1 MDESTLALTD
11 TLESDVDD
19 EVEALATGSVVGRY
33 IMLAKLGEGTMG
45 EVFAAYD
52 PELDRKVALKLL
64 AHRHGR
70 HAGARARLRREA
82 QALAK
87 LEHPNVV
94 TVYDVGEHEGQLFIG
109 MEFVAGQ
116 TLQDWMTALDRPRP
130 WPEVVRVLVAAGQGL
145 AAAHAVGLVHRDFKP
160 ANVMLGSEGRVRV
173 MDFGLVRSGELD
185 SSEVSQ
191 SGEGPAPSLER
202 SAAPE
207 RVDALTQA
215 GAVLGTPAYMPL
227 EQFEAVGVDA
237 RSDQFSFCVTLYEAL
252 YGERPFAA
260 EDIGGLIAKLAS
272 GRIREPPRGTKVPSW
287 LRKVVLRGLAA
298 SPDARWPSMH
308 ALLDALADDPAR
320 RRRRRLVRGGVGA
333 LLLGLAVLAWPQG
346 EPAPVDSTCAGMEV
360 HLDGVWDPSRRAAVS
375 AAMAATQLGFASDTA
390 ARVTRGL
397 DVYAAAW
404 LHARTAACAATH
416 RGEQSGELLDLRMAC
431 LDERLTHLRATVELL
446 AAADT
451 TIMLEASEMVAGLPS
466 IERCA
471 DVDSLR
477 AEQPLP
483 EDPVAAAEVERL
495 DVLRI
500 DVLALDRAGKYAD
513 ALAQADTLAR
523 AAESLGYE
531 PLMVRAWLVQAHAS
545 ERRGDYER
553 ALTILSAAYDL
564 ALARRMSGEAAEA
577 ARRTMSILG
586 TRLIRFDEA
595 RGWARHA
602 GPLARGHGN
611 ETLATYLY
619 ELSLLDVA
627 EGKYDEAR
635 AHGEQALAIR
645 SAMHGEEHPDIAAS
659 LTGLGNVALA
669 QGQFDVALGFL
680 ERALA
685 LKQRILGPDHPDVAA
700 SLNALG
706 NASLDQ
712 GEPALAERYHRRAL
726 AIREQA
732 FGPEHPDV
740 AASLNNLGNV
750 AAELGRLDEAFAF
763 HQRSL
768 AIKEEVLGPD
778 HPHIGTSLNNLG
790 TIAAEQGNFDAALD
804 YHRRA
809 LAIREQALGADHPEV
824 ATSLHNLGDLHLRRK
839 DIALA
844 RSYFERSLAVH
855 EQALGSDHPVLAH
868 SCLGLGRTWQALGDP
883 SRALISLERADRL
896 WAGNDNDVLRAH
908 IRSELAF
915 ALWEA
920 PPERGRDRTR
930 ALALAQLAHDVLARE
945 GRKYVDTIA
954 MLEQWLAEH
963 RGP

>member
-11 TLESDVDD
+11 TLESAVDD
-19 EVEALATGSVVGRY
+19 ELEPLATGSMVGRY
-33 IMLAKLGEGTMG
+33 VVLAKLGEGTMG

-109 MEFVAGQ
+109 MEFVPGQ
-116 TLQDWMTALDRPRP
+116 TLQDWMAARDRPRP
-130 WPEVVRVLVAAGQGL
+130 WPEVVRVLAAAGQGL
-145 AAAHAVGLVHRDFKP
+145 AAAHDVGLVHRDFKP

-191 SGEGPAPSLER
+191 SGEGPAK
-202 SAAPE
+202 
-207 RVDALTQA
+207 RVDVLTHA

-227 EQFEAVGVDA
+227 EQFEGEGVDA

-260 EDIGGLIAKLAS
+260 DEIGTLIAKLAS
-272 GRIREPPRGTKVPSW
+272 GRIGEPPRGTKVPSW
-287 LRKVVLRGLAA
+287 LRKIVLRGLAA

-308 ALLDALADDPAR
+308 ALLAALADDPDR
-320 RRRRRLVRGGVGA
+320 RRRRRLVRGGVGV
-333 LLLGLAVLAWPQG
+333 LLLGLAVLAWPQPEV
-346 EPAPVDSTCAGMEV
+346 EPEQVCAGMEV
-360 HLDGVWDPSRRAAVS
+360 HLVDVWDPQRRAAVT
-375 AAMAATQLGFASDTA
+375 AAMAATQLGFASDTS
-390 ARVTRGL
+390 ARVARAL
-397 DVYAAAW
+397 DIYAAAW
-404 LHARTAACAATH
+404 LRARVAACEATH

-451 TIMLEASEMVAGLPS
+451 TIMLEASEMVTGLPS

-477 AEQPLP
+477 AEQPPP
-483 EDPVAAAEVERL
+483 EDPQQAAEVERL

-513 ALAQADTLAR
+513 ALAQADALAR

-531 PLMVRAWLVQAHAS
+531 PLMVRAWLVQAKAS
-545 ERRGDYER
+545 ERLGDYER
-553 ALTILSAAYDL
+553 ALTILSGAYDL
-564 ALARRMSGEAAEA
+564 ALARHMSGEAAEA

-595 RGWARHA
+595 RAWARHA
-602 GPLARGHGN
+602 GPLARADTN

-627 EGKYDEAR
+627 EGQYDDAR

-645 SAMHGEEHPDIAAS
+645 SAMHGEEHPDVAAS

-669 QGQFDVALGFL
+669 QGHFDEALAFL

-685 LKQRILGPDHPDVAA
+685 LEQRVLGPDHPDVAA

-712 GEPALAERYHRRAL
+712 GQPKLAEGYHRRAL

-750 AAELGRLDEAFAF
+750 AAELGQLDEAFAF

-768 AIKEEVLGPD
+768 AIKEQVLGPD

-790 TIAAEQGNFDAALD
+790 TIATEQDELDVALG

-809 LAIREQALGADHPEV
+809 LAIREQALGPDHPEV
-824 ATSLHNLGDLHLRRK
+824 ATSLHNLGDLHLRRGEFE
-839 DIALA
+839 LA
-844 RSYFERSLAVH
+844 RSYFERALATH
-855 EQALGSDHPVLAH
+855 ERALGSEHPALAH
-868 SCLGLGRTWQALGDP
+868 SLYGLGKTWLWLEDP
-883 SRALISLERADRL
+883 GRALIVLERADRV
-896 WAGNDNDVLRAH
+896 WASSDDDVQRSA
-908 IRSELAF
+908 IRFELAR
-915 ALWEA
+915 ALWDVA
-920 PPERGRDRTR
+920 PERGRDRAR
-930 ALALAQLAHDVLARE
+930 AIALAHTAHDALARD
-945 GRKYVDTIA
+945 GRQRFGLIA
-954 MLEQWLAEH
+954 DIEAWMAAH
-963 RGP
+963 RKR